1 MSKLKVFYLV
11 IMSFTKLKVLYLV
24 IMFFTVKL
32 RLVQQRLYKKKKDSE
47 ILRVNN
53 QIILFCFFP
62 LSSRDIFSWNVNIY
76 KSFSRKLQL
85 SDSQT
90 AASTKKISMNQA
102 KNKTYQQTHGLQ
114 IFQ

>member
-1 MSKLKVFYLV
+1 
-11 IMSFTKLKVLYLV
+11 MSFTKLKVLYLV

-32 RLVQQRLYKKKKDSE
+32 RLVQQRLHKKKKDSE

-62 LSSRDIFSWNVNIY
+62 LSSRDIFSWNVNMY
-76 KSFSRKLQL
+76 KRFSWKLQL

-90 AASTKKISMNQA
+90 ATSTKKISMNQA

-114 IFQ
+114 IFQQ